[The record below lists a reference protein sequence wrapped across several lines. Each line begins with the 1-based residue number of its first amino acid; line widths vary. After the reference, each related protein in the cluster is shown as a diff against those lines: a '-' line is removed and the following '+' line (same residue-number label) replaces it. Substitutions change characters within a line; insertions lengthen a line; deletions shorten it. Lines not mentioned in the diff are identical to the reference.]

1 MARKTFDEYYAEYR
15 SGKKS
20 TEGAKA
26 SSGTTTFKAAS
37 NKPTKKKN
45 FDDYYTEYKTKKIE
59 KSIGLDTF
67 ESDLASVSDLVNSVY
82 GGWQDADTMKSAR
95 EKVSAMND
103 RLNKYNT
110 YVHNTAG
117 DADLTQFD
125 SGMNQLLGAYSQALN
140 DWDSLSG
147 TYGNYI
153 NADAYSKAKKQ
164 YELSDKYKGMDFTSV
179 QDAITKNPD
188 DAGFLSQYGVNVGYS
203 NIADYNAELEALAE
217 KIKKS
222 PYAERQ
228 TLQGYYDKLEAAK
241 NVYELD
247 NQFDNYKGVMHNPDF
262 AENAQYKNT
271 AKKDGFW
278 SLIGLDGSDETYEF
292 INDVDG
298 AREKLIAKYK
308 DGNAATELEQH
319 GYEYMTDD
327 EKSVYNYIYNVEGKD
342 AADKFL
348 KDIAV
353 SLSKRQYD
361 ETTAIHKQW
370 ADESPLLS
378 AGMTA
383 AAPILNLAGALG
395 SGIETIKEKVTG
407 TEYNPYSPLR
417 TPGNVASDVT
427 QYIGENIAEK
437 TEGIEAFGINL
448 PELLYSSGVSIANTA
463 LGTAIL
469 GKGYT
474 AVAGMGAATQRA
486 RELKEQGASDEQIF
500 AGATSA
506 GVLEAVFER
515 VGIGNLLKVKE
526 ADTIGKLVK
535 ETMKQMGIEASEEV
549 FTEIANT
556 VSDTIIRGDMSDVAQ
571 SIESYVK
578 QGYSDKEAREKA
590 ALDVARNVLA
600 AGLGGAIS
608 GGVMGGVATGSEY
621 SGYKAVGNVVTK
633 NNHTSTLA
641 DVASATKNDA
651 YADYIKLLNEGK
663 AGKAQVGSLYGK
675 VAKDVETNYRNE
687 VGNAEMHA
695 IANRAIELGD
705 SRDSGVIASAI
716 QKKLSRERLSTEE
729 RNVLKTDTAKTI
741 MQEIDRGEI
750 HYGTNDSLRAAED
763 NRSKVASILTT
774 PKSADA
780 VRIEKRVASM
790 HTGTETIDN
799 QTGHKIQIEGMRV
812 DDDGNTVLQTS
823 EGARLIDEV
832 TLTDNDAEVIA
843 MAEGMDAE
851 KGDMFVSLY
860 QSGTDV
866 EQYKTS
872 FDLAFAYG
880 ENAFGSAEPL
890 KNRGVLTEA
899 QVASVYEL
907 GMRSKTAT
915 QQKVIDEITKK
926 HFADNTDIVAGKFDD
941 SAVDYKKLNGR
952 QKAAISFS
960 KMLSEKTGVNVV
972 FFESKA
978 DENGRRMAEN
988 GRYEKATNTIY
999 VDAYA
1004 GLNEGVVEDAI
1015 VPTLS
1020 HELTHWMKEKAPEA
1034 YSKLSSI
1041 VMETLAND
1049 MGVSPVDLIGAE
1061 RSRYKQAHGAEVSE
1075 EYAQDELIARATEDM
1090 LTGSKQAKDIIA
1102 KMDEKTARTFAQ
1114 KFKEVVE
1121 KLKEWMADLLNV
1133 YKSNSSEAK
1142 IIRKYADK
1150 LNELQEAWDDA
1161 FDKAIMANQA
1171 INKPQPEV
1179 ELMAASERTQYAERE
1194 YYREEVGEW
1203 FSDGMPSGETFIL
1216 GNTSDVIQGLGAM
1229 EMDIYILGDKIKT
1242 ILEDH
1247 PEITIDEIKK
1257 IPQILENPILILAS
1271 KNVDG
1276 KRSNSRIVAFGNVKG
1291 KNGQPVLSVLD
1302 LKPFE
1307 KGIRIDDMQKV
1318 SSAYTKTG
1326 INRVDFIRNS
1336 LVMYVDKK
1344 RATSLLRTIGFY
1356 SPMELNDSGFLGSIS
1371 YINEKVKL
1379 EGKNFSEVFT
1389 ENGVQFSERVKP
1401 AMDLQETVEQTEGM
1415 IAVHNL
1421 SEEKLLKT
1429 FSLGAFPMPSIAIT
1443 KASIGHKGF
1452 GDISLLFR
1460 KDTIDPQFFRS
1471 NKVYSGD
1478 AWTPTYPHISYKVND
1493 KVAKKVRD
1501 KYYELSRKFGD
1512 ADTRAMYKYGENLE
1526 DTLNRDGGEEEMLKY
1541 LYEDTNM
1548 MQIYLQDT
1556 GRERIQPIEVE
1567 TRTEITEA
1575 EAEMHRFF
1583 IDALG
1588 ADIIAEYETPQ
1599 GMSPM
1604 THRKAYLEK
1613 YQAEIKEAYKRML
1626 AEQFGFT
1633 EEEAVNATS
1642 NLSRQEIV
1650 QAVRGAYLYSKNNG
1664 VSVKVETD
1672 TEATSEAIR
1681 KASADGYK
1689 KWIDNLF
1696 KGAEEKTGIRNNKD
1710 TFTPSGNRRSW
1721 DALHYEETLENV
1733 IRAMKE
1739 NGEKGIGALGGNIF
1753 GAATVEFGSI
1763 DEIKEAG
1770 KNLRTMSHDEWVH
1783 SKQEFQERFTQLAKT
1798 LPNSTNFMAM
1808 DSAAETMIEAVA
1820 KFKTRDGI
1828 ARYLKK
1834 ELAGWAKYSEQ
1845 AVDDL
1850 IELVNDIRNMP
1861 VNYFEAKPLR
1871 AVGFDEVAYAVIPD
1885 NASEKIRNEISNHG
1899 IHMREYKA
1907 GDEDSRVEVV
1917 NSLDDV
1923 QFSDRDSNGN
1933 GLTPEQVQYFK
1944 DSKIRDDNG
1953 NLLVLYRSADGGR
1966 TVWNGRGAGSWAQGI
1981 YLTDDVYI
1989 ARAFAANGRKVQD
2002 SDVLKVYAKAI
2013 NPLVVDAQGSN
2024 YMDIPMPDDAPEWL
2038 VDSGDW
2044 EGRLNADKLPITAFE
2059 HGYDAVIIKNVREG
2073 VGGGPATD
2081 VVLRDSNQMK
2091 NVDNTSPTADDDIR
2105 YSERQTESIYDAVG
2119 ELKRLQRENEKLKR
2133 DVERLRERNRLERTV
2148 TGGTVLNDSHIEAVA
2163 GHILKNADSRYNKES
2178 LAKELKDIYGYL
2190 QSEEVEW
2197 DILMSK
2203 ATDTAQRILADV
2215 RERKVQN
2222 DYAKMILDTLR
2233 TTRVSLNDTQ
2243 KNEAKYAYGKDWY
2256 KNYFGRVLVANDG
2269 IPLDVMWQEWAMMYP
2284 DVFDADISD
2293 ADMVTAV
2300 LDAYDAV
2307 KASSEIVEAF
2317 DNAEAARDIAMEIYN
2332 QFWNVSPVRTL
2343 ADKQAREVKRLKYEH
2358 RVEMREL
2365 KEKYNQRKTE
2375 AVYKAKERY
2384 KETIKNL
2391 KEKRA
2396 EEVKRIK
2403 EQSKEYNKAY
2413 REKLEK
2419 QAAIDKITKKA
2430 LKLNTWL
2437 VKNSKDEH
2445 VSEILKKPIAA
2456 VLKSL
2461 NFSSERLLGMR
2472 GGDKAGEPTNKDI
2485 SLSKAFEGLADMV
2498 ANVNDAQIGEKD
2510 ISDLYGYLDLPS
2522 DFVDFVRDT
2531 SREINDILREV
2542 GDNEFILNQMSL
2554 DQLEKINSILT
2565 TLSHTVT
2572 QTNKALAAAHGKS
2585 IASLAQ
2591 DTMAYAEQL
2600 GKHSKLVGKL
2610 TNFFNFD
2617 NALPVYAFKQ
2627 FGDGGKKIFEAM
2639 QDGWDKFAFNV
2650 KEIIDYTNSVYDA
2663 KEVQEWGKEVHEFDL
2678 LVNSSR
2684 EKVKMTTAQIMSLY
2698 ALQKREQAK
2707 GHLIGGGIRIADF
2720 TEKKGTVSQ
2729 PDGATLTESDINRIV
2744 STLTARQVEV
2754 ADRLQEFMNTVTTDW
2769 GNEIS
2774 MKRFG
2779 YKAFGE
2785 ENYFPIKSDSNNLAQ
2800 DDAKERENS
2809 LFRLLNLSFTKGTIK
2824 NANNRVVIDNMFDV
2838 FASHT
2843 SDMAKYNALALPVL
2857 DAFKWYNYKEKSR
2870 VNPRD
2875 RDDRRFATMGVKQS
2889 LEKAYGDGAKSYIV
2903 QFLRDINGANSGGIT
2918 TGEQFAKKMIS
2929 NYKVAAVGANL
2940 RVAILQP
2947 TSYIRAS
2954 VVMNPKYLVQALSK
2968 KPQIDKA
2975 KNTTGIALWKSMG
2988 FFDTNIAKGV
2998 TEQIKHDETKLDK
3011 AREYS
3016 MKLAEWGDSITWGYL
3031 YNAAEAEISDT
3042 QPGLSGKE
3050 KDEAVA
3056 KRLRDIIYA
3065 TQVVDSTMTRTQMM
3079 RNTSTFNQMLTSF
3092 MSEPMVSY
3100 NLLHDCFMQFNA
3112 DRRATGS
3119 ASTALKR
3126 NGKKIARATFTY
3138 FVTSLAAALAGSIPD
3153 TLRSDEEDEE
3163 FVETY
3168 FSNVGDNMLS
3178 DVLGMIPVLKSVFSV
3193 MQGYSSTRME
3203 EQFIASTWRAMKD
3216 VTKAVEK
3223 GELDYK
3229 TVYSIAKAASQ
3240 TGGLPFNNVMRDVI
3254 AIWNS
3259 TVGEVYESMKIK

>member
-1 MARKTFDEYYAEYR
+1 MARMSFSERYKAKRNGTVLESKEEE
-15 SGKKS
+15 KS
-20 TEGAKA
+20 
-26 SSGTTTFKAAS
+26 SSSARTTKTTTKTAAKGGS
-37 NKPTKKKN
+37 
-45 FDDYYTEYKTKKIE
+45 FSDRYKTQKLE
-59 KSIGLDTF
+59 RSIGLDTL
-67 ESDLASVSDLVNSVY
+67 ESDLASVSDLVNTVY
-82 GGWQDADTMKSAR
+82 GGWQDAETLKSAR

-125 SGMNQLLGAYSQALN
+125 SSMTQLLGAYNQALT
-140 DWDSLSG
+140 DWDNLSG

-153 NADAYSKAKKQ
+153 NADAYNTAKSK
-164 YELSDKYKGMDFTSV
+164 YELSEKYKGMDYASV
-179 QDAITKNPD
+179 QDAIAKNPD
-188 DAGFLSQYGVNVGYS
+188 DASFLSQYGLNVGYS
-203 NIADYNAELEALAE
+203 NLNDYNAELEALAE

-228 TLQGYYDKLEAAK
+228 TLQMYYDKLETAK
-241 NVYELD
+241 NQYEMG
-247 NQFDNYKGVMHNPDF
+247 NKFDLYKDVMQAPDF
-262 AENAQYKNT
+262 AEKSQYKST

-278 SLIGLDGSDETYEF
+278 SVIGMDGSDETYEF

-308 DGNAATELEQH
+308 EGNAATELEQH

-342 AADKFL
+342 AADKYL
-348 KDIAV
+348 SDIAI

-361 ETTAIHKQW
+361 ETTKMHEQW

-378 AGMTA
+378 VGMTVA
-383 AAPILNLAGALG
+383 SPILNLAGIMG
-395 SGIETIKEKVTG
+395 SGIDTLKETITG
-407 TEYNPYSPLR
+407 AEYNPYSPGR
-417 TPGNVASDVT
+417 TPGNVATDIR
-427 QYIGENIAEK
+427 QYVGENIAEK
-437 TEGIEAFGINL
+437 TEGVDILGANVGQFLYDTTMSMADSLLSVGAFG
-448 PELLYSSGVSIANTA
+448 
-463 LGTAIL
+463 
-469 GKGYT
+469 KG
-474 AVAGMGAATQRA
+474 ASVVLGMGAASSTA
-486 RELKEQGASDEQIF
+486 RELKE
-500 AGATSA
+500 AGANDDEILKASAIAGAAEFVFEKLSIDKLLKTKDADTFGKLIRNTLSQA
-506 GVLEAVFER
+506 GV
-515 VGIGNLLKVKE
+515 
-526 ADTIGKLVK
+526 
-535 ETMKQMGIEASEEV
+535 EASEEV
-549 FTEIANT
+549 FTEITNQI
-556 VSDTIIRGDMSDVAQ
+556 SDYAIRGGNSEYASMVEDFVTRGYTEEEAKKKANEEVA
-571 SIESYVK
+571 K
-578 QGYSDKEAREKA
+578 QI
-590 ALDVARNVLA
+590 
-600 AGLGGAIS
+600 GLSAIGGAIS
-608 GGVMGGVATGSEY
+608 GGIMGGIATGSEY
-621 SGYKAVGNVVTK
+621 SGYKTVGNVVTK
-633 NNHTSTLA
+633 NNHTGTLA

-663 AGKAQVGSLYGK
+663 AGKAQIGNLYGK
-675 VAKDVETNYRNE
+675 VAEDVETNYRSE

-705 SRDSGVIASAI
+705 SNGSGVIASAI
-716 QKKLSRERLSTEE
+716 TKKLSSERLSTEE
-729 RNVLKTDTAKTI
+729 RTALKTDTAKTI
-741 MQEIDRGEI
+741 MKEIERGEI
-750 HYGTNDSLRAAED
+750 HYDTNEFLRATED

-774 PKSADA
+774 PKSAEA
-780 VRIEKRVASM
+780 VRVEKRVASM
-790 HTGTETIDN
+790 NTGTETIDN
-799 QTGHKIQIEGMRV
+799 QTGHNIQIEGMGV
-812 DDDGNTVLQTS
+812 DENGNTVLQTS

-880 ENAFGSAEPL
+880 ENAFGTTEPL
-890 KNRGVLTEA
+890 KNRGVLTET

-915 QQKVIDEITKK
+915 QQKAIDEITKK
-926 HFADNTDIVAGKFDD
+926 HFADNTGIVAGKFDD

-978 DENGRRMAEN
+978 DENGRRTAEN

-1020 HELTHWMKEKAPEA
+1020 HELTHWMKEKAPTA

-1041 VMETLAND
+1041 VMETLAKD

-1061 RSRYKQAHGAEVSE
+1061 RSRYKKAHGADVSE

-1090 LTGSKQAKDIIA
+1090 LTGSKKAKEIIA

-1150 LNELQEAWDDA
+1150 LNELQEAWDYA
-1161 FDKAIMANQA
+1161 FDSAIKANQA
-1171 INKPQPEV
+1171 MNKAQEPEA
-1179 ELMAASERTQYAERE
+1179 ELKAASERTQYMERE
-1194 YYREEVGEW
+1194 SYRKEISEW
-1203 FSDGMPSGETFIL
+1203 FSDGMPAGETFIL

-1242 ILEDH
+1242 ILEEH
-1247 PEITIDEIKK
+1247 QEITIDEIKK
-1257 IPQILENPILILAS
+1257 IPQILEKPILILAS
-1271 KNVDG
+1271 KNVNENG
-1276 KRSNSRIVAFGNVKG
+1276 SNSRIVAFGSVKG

-1356 SPMELNDSGFLGSIS
+1356 SPMELNDSGFLGSIT
-1371 YINEKVKL
+1371 YKGPKVKL

-1389 ENGVQFSERVKP
+1389 ESVVQFSERVKP
-1401 AMDLQETVEQTEGM
+1401 AMDLQETVEQTKSM

-1421 SEEKLLKT
+1421 SEEKLLKA
-1429 FSLGAFPMPSIAIT
+1429 FSLGGFPMPSIAVT

-1460 KDTIDPQFFRS
+1460 KETIDPQFFRN

-1501 KYYELSRKFGD
+1501 KYYELYRKFGD

-1526 DTLNRDGGEEEMLKY
+1526 DTMNRDNGEAEMLKY
-1541 LYEDTNM
+1541 LYEDTGM

-1613 YQAEIKEAYKRML
+1613 YQSEIKAAYKRML

-1633 EEEAVNATS
+1633 EEEAENATS

-1672 TEATSEAIR
+1672 TEATHEAIR

-1689 KWIDNLF
+1689 EWIDNLF
-1696 KGAEEKTGIRNNKD
+1696 MGAEEKTGIRNNKD

-1770 KNLRTMSHDEWVH
+1770 KNLHTMSHDEWVD
-1783 SKQEFQERFTQLAKT
+1783 SKQEFQARFTKLAQT
-1798 LPNSTNFMAM
+1798 LPNNSGFMAT

-1899 IHMREYKA
+1899 IPMREYKA

-1923 QFSDRDSNGN
+1923 QF
-1933 GLTPEQVQYFK
+1933 
-1944 DSKIRDDNG
+1944 
-1953 NLLVLYRSADGGR
+1953 
-1966 TVWNGRGAGSWAQGI
+1966 
-1981 YLTDDVYI
+1981 
-1989 ARAFAANGRKVQD
+1989 
-2002 SDVLKVYAKAI
+2002 
-2013 NPLVVDAQGSN
+2013 
-2024 YMDIPMPDDAPEWL
+2024 
-2038 VDSGDW
+2038 
-2044 EGRLNADKLPITAFE
+2044 
-2059 HGYDAVIIKNVREG
+2059 
-2073 VGGGPATD
+2073 
-2081 VVLRDSNQMK
+2081 
-2091 NVDNTSPTADDDIR
+2091 
-2105 YSERQTESIYDAVG
+2105 SERQTESIYDAVG

-2163 GHILKNADSRYNKES
+2163 GHILKNADSRYDKES

-2190 QSEEVEW
+2190 QSDGVEW

-2243 KNEAKYAYGKDWY
+2243 KAEAKYAYGKDWY
-2256 KNYFGRVLVANDG
+2256 KNYFGRVLVTNDG
-2269 IPLDVMWQEWAMMYP
+2269 IPLDSMWQEWSMMYP

-2293 ADMVTAV
+2293 VDMVTAV

-2343 ADKQAREVKRLKYEH
+2343 ADKQDREVKRLKYEH
-2358 RVEMREL
+2358 RVEMREM

-2375 AVYKAKERY
+2375 AVYKTKERY

-2413 REKLEK
+2413 REKMEK

-2542 GDNEFILNQMSL
+2542 GDNEFILNQMSIE
-2554 DQLEKINSILT
+2554 QLEKINSILT

-2591 DTMAYAEQL
+2591 DTMTYAETL

-2663 KEVQEWGKEVHEFDL
+2663 KEVQEWGKEIHEFDL
-2678 LVNSSR
+2678 LVNSRR

-2698 ALQKREQAK
+2698 ALQKREQAR
-2707 GHLIGGGIRIADF
+2707 GHLIAGGIRIADF
-2720 TEKKGTVSQ
+2720 KESKGKVSQ

-2744 STLTARQVEV
+2744 SALTARQVEV

-2785 ENYFPIKSDSNNLAQ
+2785 ENYFPIKSDSNNQAQ

-2824 NANNRVVIDNMFDV
+2824 NANNRVVIENIFDV

-2870 VNPRD
+2870 VDPAN
-2875 RDDRRFATMGVKQS
+2875 RDDRRFVTMGVKQS

-2903 QFLRDINGANSGGIT
+2903 QFLRDINGANSGGMTI
-2918 TGEQFAKKMIS
+2918 GEQGLRKAMS
-2929 NYKVAAVGANL
+2929 RYKAAAVGANL

-2954 VVMNPKYLVQALSK
+2954 VIMNPKYLAQAFSK

-2975 KNTTGIALWKSMG
+2975 KNTVGMALWKSMG

-2998 TEQIKHDETKLDK
+2998 TEQIKHDDTKLDK
-3011 AREYS
+3011 VREYS

-3031 YNAAEAEISDT
+3031 YNASEAEVSDT
-3042 QPGLSGKE
+3042 QPGLTGKD
-3050 KDEAVA
+3050 KDDAVA
-3056 KRLRDIIYA
+3056 KRLRDIIYH

-3079 RNTSTFNQMLTSF
+3079 RNTSTFNHMITSF

-3100 NLLHDCFMQFNA
+3100 NMLHDCFMQFNA

-3119 ASTALKR
+3119 ASTALKK
-3126 NGKKIARATFTY
+3126 NGKKIARATATY
-3138 FVTSLAAALAGSIPD
+3138 FITSLTAALAGSIPD

-3178 DVLGMIPVLKSVFSV
+3178 DVLGMIPIMKDVFSI
-3193 MQGYSSTRME
+3193 MQGYDATRMDE
-3203 EQFIASTWRAMKD
+3203 AAIASAWRAMQN

-3223 GELDYK
+3223 GELNYK

-3240 TGGLPFNNVMRDVI
+3240 TSGLPINNVMRDVI